1 MKEARKEGSWGS
13 KAAGKLG
20 LLSAAYGRAHWALT
34 SLITRIAGI
43 QQGRRQNLG
52 KAQASQLKQRQ
63 GKTRRGTEERRG
75 EERVGGGRRV
85 VVALFS

>member
-52 KAQASQLKQRQ
+52 PKQSTGKPTEAKARQ
-63 GKTRRGTEERRG
+63 DKERNGG
-75 EERVGGGRRV
+75 EER
-85 VVALFS
+85 